1 MSDPEFTRPP
11 FDARAAQRWQQVLA
25 RQTEQGVAPWLHEE
39 IGRRM
44 AERLE
49 WIKRSPV
56 RWINWRASASGEAV
70 HRAVA
75 SRYPESKVFF
85 APALAKSE
93 LHAMDWIAKKSL
105 VGRWL
110 GRLSGA
116 APTSAEVPEPGQVD
130 LLWANMSLH
139 SEPDPQACIEQW
151 HRLLAV
157 DGMLMFSCLGPDTAL
172 EIRGMHAAQGWG
184 PAAHPLT
191 DMHDWGDLLV
201 ASGFAEPVMDMERV
215 VLSFASAERALAE
228 LRGLGRNLH
237 PDRFAGLRAR
247 RWHAALLT
255 QLEQSKNAQGEILL
269 TFEVI
274 YGHAVKL
281 LRPAAV
287 SSESAI
293 ALDDM
298 RLMLKRSRSAPRP

>member
-1 MSDPEFTRPP
+1 MSEPEFTRPP
-11 FDARAAQRWQQVLA
+11 FDALAARRWQRLLA
-25 RQTEQGVAPWLHEE
+25 RQSRHGQAPWLHEE
-39 IGRRM
+39 IGQRM
-44 AERLE
+44 AERLS
-49 WIKRSPV
+49 WIKASPAQWV
-56 RWINWRASASGEAV
+56 HWRASASGQAV
-70 HRAVA
+70 HRAVTQ
-75 SRYPESKVFF
+75 RYPDSKVFL
-85 APALAKSE
+85 APALADAE
-93 LHAMDWIAKKSL
+93 QDAMKWIANHGVLKS
-105 VGRWL
+105 WL
-110 GRLSGA
+110 GRWVGAGRQSDA
-116 APTSAEVPEPGQVD
+116 APMEGRAD

-172 EIRGMHAAQGWG
+172 EIRGIHAAQGWG

-201 ASGFAEPVMDMERV
+201 ASGFSQPVMDMERV
-215 VLSFASAERALAE
+215 VLSFTSAERALAE

-237 PDRFAGLRAR
+237 PGRFAGLRGK
-247 RWHAALLT
+247 RWHAHLIAE
-255 QLEQSKNAQGEILL
+255 LERSRNAQGDILL

-298 RLMLKRSRSAPRP
+298 RLMLKRSRRA